1 MASYYA
7 TCWQLA
13 YFFLWILC
21 FEELSRLAQT
31 ALVHLFSCLEQHF
44 SHFNK
49 HNSHQGILL
58 KYRYWLGWSGILR
71 WTSETGEESH
81 LGEKDCIVFLWVHMA
96 RFIHLV
102 SCWWTF
108 SLSVN
113 FCFSHYNVMVSIFF
127 FFPSLLAHL
136 CKRFLSYKQ
145 RKAIAGLQGA
155 IWLTP
160 AELLSRVV
168 VPIDH
173 YQQNRGI
180 PSVPHPGCT
189 GCCQQWV
196 VSYIYWTLTFQSF
209 FQSYV
214 VGTHL
219 SVCVC

>member
-49 HNSHQGILL
+49 HNSHHGILL

-127 FFPSLLAHL
+127 FFHL
-136 CKRFLSYKQ
+136 FWHTFARDFSV
-145 RKAIAGLQGA
+145 
-155 IWLTP
+155 T
-160 AELLSRVV
+160 
-168 VPIDH
+168 
-173 YQQNRGI
+173 NRGKQLLGYR
-180 PSVPHPGCT
+180 V
-189 GCCQQWV
+189 Q
-196 VSYIYWTLTFQSF
+196 FD
-209 FQSYV
+209 
-214 VGTHL
+214 
-219 SVCVC
+219 